1 MQGGISVDL
10 FSNINIMN
18 KALDAAILKHD
29 VISNNI
35 SNADTPG
42 YKRQDVAFE
51 SLLLKEIN
59 KSGIKSINEERIT
72 PTVYEDKKNYNYRMD
87 ENNVDIDAEMA
98 EEAKVVARYNVLTVR
113 ATAQLSRFKTILQTL
128 R

>member
-1 MQGGISVDL
+1 MDL
-10 FSNINIMN
+10 FSNIDIMN

-59 KSGIKSINEERIT
+59 KNGIKSINEERIR
-72 PTVYEDKKNYNYRMD
+72 PVIYEDKKNYSYRMD
-87 ENNVDIDAEMA
+87 ENNVDIDTEMA

-128 R
+128 K

>member
-1 MQGGISVDL
+1 MDL
-10 FSNINIMN
+10 FSNIDIMN

-59 KSGIKSINEERIT
+59 KNGIKSINEERIT
-72 PTVYEDKKNYNYRMD
+72 PAVYEDKKNYSYRMD
-87 ENNVDIDAEMA
+87 ENNVDIDTEMA